1 MSPDKERNGPA
12 TGMTAELEMEVSGRF
27 LAIVRDL
34 VWELH
39 PHLRRAVHV
48 ELDSDFDRD
57 LALDSLGRAELILR
71 VDRAF
76 KVRLPDQLL
85 SEADTPRELLMAV
98 LSAGPERRALPEIA
112 AMTAAEQPEISAPV
126 SAQTLIDALEHHVH
140 AHGRRLHLRI
150 WRGEGD
156 ETCVSYDDLREASCR
171 IASGLLE
178 RGLVVGD
185 RVAIMPADGRHVLR
199 SLLWGPL
206 RWRRPGSHLSAV
218 PARPGR
224 RASAPAGW
232 HFAQRSGWSSHR
244 NAGVTQRRDA
254 LDRLDGRSAPH

>member
-1 MSPDKERNGPA
+1 VSPDKEQLLGNGPA

-126 SAQTLIDALEHHVH
+126 TAQTLIDALEHHVH
-140 AHGRRLHLRI
+140 AHGRRLHLCI

-156 ETCVSYDDLREASCR
+156 ETCVSYDDLREAACR

-178 RGLVVGD
+178 LWVI
-185 RVAIMPADGRHVLR
+185 AWR
-199 SLLWGPL
+199 SCCQRTPRSSKPSL
-206 RWRRPGSHLSAV
+206 GSSTLAV
-218 PARPGR
+218 SRFPSIR
-224 RASAPAGW
+224 
-232 HFAQRSGWSSHR
+232 RSGAPRSKSICAGRPAFCATLRLVISS
-244 NAGVTQRRDA
+244 
-254 LDRLDGRSAPH
+254 